1 MTYEFEGRTHR
12 ISEAELQS
20 IECAGMPH
28 RAQDYAMGM
37 HGTAHP
43 GIGGLGTA
51 VQRMRS
57 RVGATAPGMFP
68 VESMTRS
75 SGNVLIATTSKLIHL
90 KHYYCCFAPNGRLE
104 VDNAAFALMIERR
117 PDKACV
123 RCSAKFTEIRH
134 HL

>member
-1 MTYEFEGRTHR
+1 MKYEFEGQTHWIR
-12 ISEAELQS
+12 ADEVRA
-20 IECAGMPH
+20 IERSGMLH
-28 RAQDYAMGM
+28 RVQDYAMGM
-37 HGTAHP
+37 HGTAYP
-43 GIGGLGTA
+43 GVGGLGTA

-117 PDKACV
+117 PDRACV

>member
-20 IECAGMPH
+20 IECAGIPH
-28 RAQDYAMGM
+28 RVQDYAMGM

-75 SGNVLIATTSKLIHL
+75 SGNVLIAARSSIHHL
-90 KHYYCCFAPNGRLE
+90 EGYVCCFAPKGRLE
-104 VDNAAFALMIERR
+104 ADNAAFALMIERHPER
-117 PDKACV
+117 ACV

-134 HL
+134 RL

>member
-1 MTYEFEGRTHR
+1 MTYEFDGRTHR
-12 ISEAELQS
+12 IGEAELQAM
-20 IECAGMPH
+20 ERAGMPH
-28 RAQDYAMGM
+28 RVQDYAMGM

-68 VESMTRS
+68 VESMARS
-75 SGNVLIATTSKLIHL
+75 SVNVLIATTSKLIHL

-104 VDNAAFALMIERR
+104 VGNAAFASIDRTPPR
-117 PDKACV
+117 KGV
-123 RCSAKFTEIRH
+123 RSLFG
-134 HL
+134 